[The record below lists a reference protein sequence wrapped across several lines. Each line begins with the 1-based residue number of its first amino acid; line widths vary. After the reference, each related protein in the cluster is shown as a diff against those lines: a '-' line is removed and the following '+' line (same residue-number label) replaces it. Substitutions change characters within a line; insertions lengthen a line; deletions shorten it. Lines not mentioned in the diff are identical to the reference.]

1 VCSVRTSRLPSSRAS
16 AVVGTFFS
24 ENPWRWTTS
33 QYQIARRPR
42 ATSRIAALAFE
53 RRLPTSIVTRCTI
66 TSSTLSVAG
75 SDRSTRVVST
85 ETRTRPPSAAA
96 TARHWTPAALISGKS
111 APVTSSTR
119 GGVTTPRGPPALSL
133 AAASRSSPTSVLVR
147 LIEGT
152 NQHVMKKPRR
162 AAHVELGR
170 DPVEP
175 LADVEGAVA
184 PATYEGAQRRRDGA
198 HVLGWR
204 DRTPKPSKQAGR
216 GPRLRGQTKNR
227 PAKRE
232 IVNQFA
238 R

>member
-1 VCSVRTSRLPSSRAS
+1 
-16 AVVGTFFS
+16 
-24 ENPWRWTTS
+24 
-33 QYQIARRPR
+33 
-42 ATSRIAALAFE
+42 
-53 RRLPTSIVTRCTI
+53 
-66 TSSTLSVAG
+66 
-75 SDRSTRVVST
+75 
-85 ETRTRPPSAAA
+85 
-96 TARHWTPAALISGKS
+96 
-111 APVTSSTR
+111 
-119 GGVTTPRGPPALSL
+119 

-198 HVLGWR
+198 HVVGWR

-238 R
+238 RKKRARAVARRINHEQHVCLGGGRSGLDGRDATAEPHEGREAKRLRFALELVDAGAQKQDLQSARERLASVEIGQRPQQREWRAHARVEPSSVD